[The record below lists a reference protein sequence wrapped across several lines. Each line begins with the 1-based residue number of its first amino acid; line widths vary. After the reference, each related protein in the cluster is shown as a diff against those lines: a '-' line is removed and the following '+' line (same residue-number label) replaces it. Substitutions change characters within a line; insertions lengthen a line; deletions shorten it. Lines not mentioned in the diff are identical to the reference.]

1 MSTALNPSSNAFEQA
16 SLTGSLT
23 VLQGEF
29 AASSDPTCALNT
41 VLGSCVSVCLHDPG
55 MSIGGMNHFLLPD
68 GDSSSVDDMIYG
80 LHSMELLINNL
91 LRNGARRQN
100 LQAKLFGG
108 ASMISGLSNI
118 GERNIQ
124 FAHQFLSDEGFPI
137 LAEDTGGR
145 RGRRLRYWPASGRVQ
160 MRYMQVAEAAQIK
173 ETSPVKKPA
182 STSSDVE
189 LW

>member
-1 MSTALNPSSNAFEQA
+1 MSIADNSKRQIDGA
-16 SLTGSLT
+16 SLSGMQT

-29 AASSDPTCALNT
+29 AASSDPTCSLNT
-41 VLGSCVSVCLHDPG
+41 VLGSCVSVCLFDADVR
-55 MSIGGMNHFLLPD
+55 IGGMNHFLLPE
-68 GDSSSVDDMIYG
+68 GAASSVDDMIYG

-91 LRNGARRQN
+91 LRNGARRSH

-124 FAHQFLSDEGFPI
+124 FAHQFLSDEGFDI
-137 LAEDTGGR
+137 AAEDTGGR
-145 RGRRLRYWPASGRVQ
+145 RGRRLRFWPASGRVQ
-160 MRYMQVAEAAQIK
+160 MRYMQVAEAELIK
-173 ETSPVKKPA
+173 EAAAPKPVTSA
-182 STSSDVE
+182 SDVE